1 MADATQTAEVIAR
14 SFTPEAGVPGAILT
28 PEQQKNQ
35 DAATVLRQRL
45 AATPEDP
52 LAALRPVEEKKRIT
66 VDISAGLEMRFG
78 IDGIRDP
85 SSSTRLDRARDEMDL
100 PRRLTEDGFEALP
113 FLDQQLAKGIVTV
126 ELNRR
131 PAFKS
136 LTDAERSA
144 IAEEI
149 LKNPDHR
156 DRLGELLSGRLNP
169 KEPIEAEEKVKTA
182 QEERRQAEEALLQK
196 IDELTQ
202 TEADRIRV
210 GWELSEFDPGDPLM
224 GILPGRKYAELE
236 NLKTNETFNGGY
248 IQRLEDYLKTGGK
261 TNDEI
266 EQLKTQV
273 ADKVK
278 TAGRGSIASPG
289 ELVALHILDTQAE
302 LDRLKELAD
311 EQVRFKDQQ
320 VELQESMLDLQ
331 GEFVETQNARNE
343 TEKRLIEA
351 ETQKALQEESVVD
364 GMRGLVAEATNV
376 YLEEQI
382 VKRYEERNKQIEAE
396 KAATEDGDE
405 KRLLGQIKTRWEIV
419 EIRRGKLRPPRI
431 NQRMVDADMAE
442 VISGDGPKAILEEM
456 LLEGVTDPQEVARIQ
471 ERLKDAAF
479 AEKWGKR
486 IAGEVIGARIMSGKL
501 HEGEIRMI
509 LREDWGKEAVNLAIG
524 YRKDLKGEL
533 EKIYGKT
540 GEGEPTLFERIKKR
554 HSNPLTIILL
564 LLLGAVSFGAL
575 GTKYVAEEGAK

>member
-1 MADATQTAEVIAR
+1 MADATQTEVIAR

-28 PEQQKNQ
+28 PEQQRNQ
-35 DAATVLRQRL
+35 DAANVLRQRL
-45 AATPEDP
+45 EATPEDP

-66 VDISAGLEMRFG
+66 VDVNAGLEKRFG
-78 IDGIRDP
+78 IDGSRGH
-85 SSSTRLDRARDEMDL
+85 SSDVRLDAARDAMDL
-100 PRRLTEDGFEALP
+100 PRRITEGGFETLP
-113 FLDQQLAKGIVTV
+113 YLDQQIAKGIVTA

-136 LTDAERSA
+136 LTDVERSA
-144 IAEEI
+144 ISEEI
-149 LKNPDHR
+149 LKNPDYR

-169 KEPIEAEEKVKTA
+169 EEPIEAEKKVKTA
-182 QEERRQAEEALLQK
+182 REERRQAEEALLQK
-196 IDELTQ
+196 RDELTQ
-202 TEADRIRV
+202 TEADRTIV
-210 GWELSEFDPGDPLM
+210 DWELSEFDPGDPLM

-236 NLKTNETFNGGY
+236 NLKTNETFNRDHS
-248 IQRLEDYLKTGGK
+248 QRLEDYLKAGGK

-278 TAGRGSIASPG
+278 TAGRGSIASVD
-289 ELVALHILDTQAE
+289 EVVALQILDAQAE

-311 EQVRFKDQQ
+311 EQIGLQDKQ
-320 VELQESMLDLQ
+320 VELQESILDLR
-331 GEFVETQNARNE
+331 GEFLEAQNTRDEAET
-343 TEKRLIEA
+343 RLIEA
-351 ETQKALQEESVVD
+351 ETQKDLQEESVVD
-364 GMRGLVAEATNV
+364 GMRGLAAEAANV

-396 KAATEDGDE
+396 KAATEDEDE

-419 EIRRGKLRPPRI
+419 EMRRGKLLPPRI
-431 NQRMVDADMAE
+431 NQRAVDADMAE
-442 VISGDGPKAILEEM
+442 IISGDGPKVILEEM

-509 LREDWGKEAVNLAIG
+509 LREGWGKEAVNLAIG

-554 HSNPLTIILL
+554 HSNPLMIILL
-564 LLLGAVSFGAL
+564 LLLGAVSFGVL